1 MAGHLVVL
9 ITTGSTEEAQRIAH
23 ALVEERLAACVNI
36 VAPIQSIYRWRGEI
50 QTDNEAL
57 LIVKTQAQALERLAK
72 RVKQLHSYEVPEII
86 ALPILAGAED
96 YLHWIDEQTQTAP
109 SYGDKPLITSR

>member
-9 ITTGSTEEAQRIAH
+9 ITTGSTEEAQKIAR

-36 VAPIQSIYRWRGEI
+36 VAPVQSVYRWQGEI
-50 QTDNEAL
+50 QTDQEAL
-57 LIVKTQAQALERLAK
+57 LIVKTTTEAMEKLAK
-72 RVKQLHSYEVPEII
+72 RVKQLHSYELPEVI

-96 YLHWIDEQTQTAP
+96 YLRWIDEQTQAAP
-109 SYGDKPLITSR
+109 SHGD

>member
-9 ITTGSTEEAQRIAH
+9 ITAGSTEEAQKIAR

-36 VAPIQSIYRWRGEI
+36 VAPVQSVYRWQGEI
-50 QTDNEAL
+50 QTDQEAL
-57 LIVKTQAQALERLAK
+57 LIVKTTTEAMEKLAK
-72 RVKQLHSYEVPEII
+72 RVKQLHSYELPEVI

-96 YLHWIDEQTQTAP
+96 YLRWIDEQTQAVP
-109 SYGDKPLITSR
+109 SHGD